1 MSQFTNDRKSQNLIP
16 IYYRKILFLESIMG
30 QKMSITEV
38 YDSMIDHIILIFVL
52 RNTMAIARLR

>member
-30 QKMSITEV
+30 QKISITEI
-38 YDSMIDHIILIFVL
+38 YDSVIDHIILIFVMG
-52 RNTMAIARLR
+52 NTMANR